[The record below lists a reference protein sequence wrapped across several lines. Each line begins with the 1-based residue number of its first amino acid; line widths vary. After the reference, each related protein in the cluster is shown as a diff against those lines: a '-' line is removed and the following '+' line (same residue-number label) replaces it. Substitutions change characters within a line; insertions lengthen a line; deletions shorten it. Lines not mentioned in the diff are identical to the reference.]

1 MVNVSVD
8 LAETQLK
15 FLKKVL
21 ETGSY
26 RSRSEAVR
34 DFIRRAEFEWNW
46 KSAIEE
52 CKNKTIDIENER
64 EKVASKLL
72 KRFG

>member
-8 LAETQLK
+8 LAEAQLK

-21 ETGSY
+21 ESGTY

-34 DFIRRAEFEWNW
+34 DFIRRAEFEWSW

-52 CKNKTIDIENER
+52 CKDKTIDIDTER
-64 EKVASKLL
+64 QKVRAKLL

>member
-8 LAETQLK
+8 LAEAQLK
-15 FLKKVL
+15 FLRKLL
-21 ETGSY
+21 EKGTY

-46 KSAIEE
+46 KSTIEE
-52 CKNKTIDIENER
+52 CRNKTIDIDSER
-64 EKVASKLL
+64 NKASSKLM